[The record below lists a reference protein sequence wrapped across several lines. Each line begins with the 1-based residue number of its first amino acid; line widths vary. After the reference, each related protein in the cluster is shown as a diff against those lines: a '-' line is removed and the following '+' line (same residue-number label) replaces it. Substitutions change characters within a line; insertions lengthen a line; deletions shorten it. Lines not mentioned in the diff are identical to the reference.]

1 MIYRFSDFQN
11 QTFNYYSD
19 SQSVC
24 FKLGKILIHMRWK
37 VRTLNNY
44 LLPLI
49 RKP

>member
-11 QTFNYYSD
+11 QTFNND

-44 LLPLI
+44 LSPLI